1 MFRFFCFSCM
11 ILLLTV
17 GSVGCSDNPQKA
29 IKPFNI
35 VGFWAVNG
43 GHQFE
48 NGSTIYFRKDGIFF
62 CVAKHNKLLDRILF
76 GVKFIAFEGTW
87 NIQEKEIKLVAT
99 KLCTGTPVALEV
111 CGSIIDSE
119 HIVTKDSK
127 GKDENLIKLSSNSS
141 LIKEMIEILYD
152 WGIDLTN

>member
-1 MFRFFCFSCM
+1 M

-62 CVAKHNKLLDRILF
+62 CVA
-76 GVKFIAFEGTW
+76 
-87 NIQEKEIKLVAT
+87 
-99 KLCTGTPVALEV
+99 
-111 CGSIIDSE
+111 SIISYWIVYCLELNLLHLKE
-119 HIVTKDSK
+119 H
-127 GKDENLIKLSSNSS
+127 
-141 LIKEMIEILYD
+141 
-152 WGIDLTN
+152 GIFKRKK